1 MIEIYF
7 DYVKSFIE
15 RPDTISSLLLEFL
28 AKVDLAHVFVVA
40 LIVLTKLTLQVI
52 CILLLLHL

>member
-52 CILLLLHL
+52 CILLLL

>member
-40 LIVLTKLTLQVI
+40 QIVLTKLTLQVI
-52 CILLLLHL
+52 CILLLL